1 KASIIGIPLPLCSCG
16 VLPVATQLRKA
27 GAGAAPTLSFLITT
41 PVTGVD
47 SLMATWAFLGWFFT
61 LIRLAVSL
69 VLGLVVGLLAAIF
82 LPEPAPSKTAPAMS
96 TKTAPAKAADAC
108 TDGDDCAA
116 CVAPAPPHESFF
128 SRVLRMLQYGFWEL
142 PGSIAGSVAT
152 GLLIGG
158 VITALLP
165 AHVVAEWVGSGFL
178 GVVVSVAVAI
188 PLYVC
193 ATGSIPI
200 AAAMMLK
207 GFSPGAA
214 LAFLIAGPATNAVGI
229 TTIHKLLGLRHLLL
243 YLAVIF
249 FGSLGF
255 GWFFDRLLALSG
267 ISVTGFATAAHGDH
281 GPGLIQTL
289 SGVVLFSVV
298 AGQLA
303 WPRLQRIYK
312 WIHKTEEKTMKGNTT
327 CLSVPDMTCNHCK
340 STVSKLIGA
349 EAGVTEV
356 SVDLTHRTVEI
367 VHDGALAGP
376 ELLARLEA
384 AGYPST
390 VLEK

>member
-1 KASIIGIPLPLCSCG
+1 
-16 VLPVATQLRKA
+16 
-27 GAGAAPTLSFLITT
+27 
-41 PVTGVD
+41 
-47 SLMATWAFLGWFFT
+47 
-61 LIRLAVSL
+61 
-69 VLGLVVGLLAAIF
+69 
-82 LPEPAPSKTAPAMS
+82 
-96 TKTAPAKAADAC
+96 
-108 TDGDDCAA
+108 
-116 CVAPAPPHESFF
+116 
-128 SRVLRMLQYGFWEL
+128 MLHYGFWEL

-152 GLLIGG
+152 GLLLGG
-158 VITALLP
+158 VITAMLP

-178 GVVVSVAVAI
+178 GVIVSVAVAV

-193 ATGSIPI
+193 ATGSLPI

-255 GWFFDRLLALSG
+255 GWLFDRLLALTG
-267 ISVTGFATAAHGDH
+267 VTVTGFATAAHGDH
-281 GPGLIQTL
+281 GPGLLQTI
-289 SGVVLFSVV
+289 SGVVLFGVV
-298 AGQLA
+298 VGQLA
-303 WPRLQRIYK
+303 WPYLQRIFK
-312 WIHKTEEKTMKGNTT
+312 RFHKTEEQPMKGNTT
-327 CLSVPDMTCNHCK
+327 CLSIPDMNCNHCK
-340 STVSKLIGA
+340 NTVSKLIGA

-356 SVDLTHRTVEI
+356 SVDLNRRTVEI
-367 VHDGALAGP
+367 VHEGPLAGP
-376 ELLARLEA
+376 ELLAKLDA